1 MSREIAAHVAHW
13 ALNRIR
19 TDPKLA
25 AEVSAHVSRVKREA
39 AARPS
44 PENVLRADP
53 ITIGTAVLSIIGVT
67 GASAAVATVVGVAV
81 GVAVSIGVN
90 YAISALSRPSGM
102 GPISSDAAAMASSS
116 SPALNSQ
123 AIKYNERQAIPSKR
137 IIYGTAQVGGALF
150 FEAVKPPNLYQGLL
164 LCAKQITAIRALWI
178 GTTQIAF
185 GSFIPNT
192 ILFPVGVNGQ
202 PDYPNHLRLSFRLGT
217 ATQAID
223 PLLAAGFTSL
233 DAQFRQRGIAT
244 AVLQYGYGADF
255 NAFTVLWGQ
264 VSRPNPL
271 FLVDGIAVP
280 DPRNPAHVLQYDP
293 SDLDATAAAEATW
306 SFSNNAALV
315 QTHYLI
321 QRFGG
326 RIDPRRINWDKV
338 ATAADWDDGLCA
350 RTDGTFFKRH
360 TIDGVVTL
368 NQPPSTVLSGMIS
381 ANRGFV
387 LESAGRVWVSS
398 STPRAPI
405 VTIHDGLL
413 TGPVEYRAAKPK
425 RDLLNRTK
433 VRFVAADREYQM
445 ADGPVLARA
454 DLKTSDGELLD
465 ATLDLPFT
473 MDSGNVGRVQRLQKA
488 YLETAR
494 LGRQIVCTCDVALL
508 ADCND
513 EMVGNAVTFNSVLF
527 ASANGIYFVTN
538 WGFSDNFSSITLSL
552 TEYDPTIETDYIA
565 ADDEQPFAL
574 AALNLS

>member
-1 MSREIAAHVAHW
+1 MIDPEVAAW
-13 ALNRIR
+13 ALTRLRDRGATTEVAACLARIPR
-19 TDPKLA
+19 APRRDF
-25 AEVSAHVSRVKREA
+25 AERQM
-39 AARPS
+39 
-44 PENVLRADP
+44 LRAEP
-53 ITIGTAVLSIIGVT
+53 ISTIIGLTSLIASIGVPT
-67 GASAAVATVVGVAV
+67 AIAGAIGGAIVGVAISV
-81 GVAVSIGVN
+81 GVN

-102 GPISSDAAAMASSS
+102 GPISSDAAAMSSAS

-150 FEAVKPPNLYQGLL
+150 FEAVKPPSLFQGLL

-178 GTTQIAF
+178 GDAQIAF
-185 GSFIPNT
+185 ASFVPNT
-192 ILFPVGVNGQ
+192 VLLPIAVNGQ
-202 PDYPNHLRLSFRLGT
+202 PDYPNHLNLSFRLGS

-223 PLLAAGFTSL
+223 PILAANFASL
-233 DAQFRQRGIAT
+233 DPQFRQLGIAT
-244 AVLQYGYGADF
+244 AVLAYGYGVDF
-255 NAFTVLWGQ
+255 NAFTALWGQ

-338 ATAADWDDGLCA
+338 AKAADWDDGLCA
-350 RTDGTFFKRH
+350 RTDGTYFKRH

-381 ANRGFV
+381 ANRGFI

-398 STPRAPI
+398 STPRSPVA
-405 VTIHDGLL
+405 TIHDGLL

-425 RDLLNRTK
+425 RDLLNRAK
-433 VRFVAADREYQM
+433 VRFVAADREYQTV
-445 ADGPVLARA
+445 DGPVLARA
-454 DLKTSDGELLD
+454 DLKTADGELLD

-473 MDSGNVGRVQRLQKA
+473 MDVGNVGRVQRLQKA

-494 LGRQIVCTCDVALL
+494 LGRQIACTCDVALL
-508 ADCND
+508 ADCTD
-513 EMVGNAVTFNSVLF
+513 EPIGNTVIFNSVLF
-527 ASANGIYFVTN
+527 ASANGTYFVTD

-565 ADDEQPFAL
+565 ATDEQPFTL